1 MMQQFLLAQ
10 ATGGDGPALLE
21 RCLAQLGS
29 VPPEASLGFVY
40 ASDALAG
47 QLPAVLQRLRAVLPR
62 VQWVGTL
69 GMAVCASGQEYYDT
83 PALVLLVGDVPAED
97 FRLLPA
103 FIQPEAALTAE
114 LQAWAQQQG
123 YCFALLHGDPANTA
137 TPALVEAV
145 AAALPAAFVNGGL
158 TSSNTMNHQIVGD
171 AVISGGVSGVLFGPG
186 VNVVTDHT
194 QGCTPLGASHAITE
208 AEGNIAI
215 TLDYQPALEVMRQ
228 EIGEVL
234 ARDLQRIAGY
244 IFVGLPIVNSDT
256 GDYMV
261 RHLMGVDTRNGLIA
275 VGDYLD
281 GQERLMF
288 CRRDGNTARADMRQ
302 MLERIKGRV
311 GGRAI
316 RGGIYV
322 TCLGRGRH
330 QFGDDAEELRM
341 ITEVLGDFP
350 LAGFFAN
357 GELYNGRLYGY
368 TGVLTLFV

>member
-1 MMQQFLLAQ
+1 MMQKFLLAH
-10 ATGGDGPALLE
+10 ASGADGTTLLE

-29 VPPEASLGFVY
+29 VPSEASIGFIY
-40 ASDALAG
+40 ASDGLAA
-47 QLPAVLQRLRAVLPR
+47 QLPQILQRLCAVLPR
-62 VQWVGTL
+62 VQWVGSL
-69 GMAVCASGQEYYDT
+69 GMAVCATGQEYYDT
-83 PALVLLVGDVPAED
+83 SALVLLVGDVPAED

-103 FIQPEAALTAE
+103 FVQPEAALTPE
-114 LQAWAQQQG
+114 LRAWSQQQG

-158 TSSNTMNHQIVGD
+158 TSSNTMNHQIVGE

-186 VNVVTDHT
+186 VGVVTDHA
-194 QGCTPLGASHAITE
+194 QGCTPLGTSHAITE

-215 TLDYQPALEVMRQ
+215 TLDHRPALEVMKQ

-244 IFVGLPIVNSDT
+244 IFVGLPIANSDT

-288 CRRDGNTARADMRQ
+288 CRRDGNTARTDMCQ
-302 MLERIKGRV
+302 MLERIAARVSGRT
-311 GGRAI
+311 I
-316 RGGIYV
+316 RGGVYV
-322 TCLGRGRH
+322 TCLGRGRN
-330 QFGDDAEELRM
+330 QFGDEMEEMRM
-341 ITEVLGDFP
+341 ISSVLGDFP

-368 TGVLTLFV
+368 TGVLTLFL

>member
-1 MMQQFLLAQ
+1 MQQFLLAH
-10 ATGGDGPALLE
+10 AAGGDGTALLE

-29 VPPEASLGFVY
+29 VPPEASIGFVY
-40 ASDALAG
+40 ASDKLAG
-47 QLPAVLQRLRAVLPR
+47 QLPSVLQRLRAVLPR

-103 FIQPEAALTAE
+103 FVQPEAALTGE
-114 LQAWAQQQG
+114 LHAWTRQQG

-171 AVISGGVSGVLFGPG
+171 AVISGGVSGVLFGPAVG
-186 VNVVTDHT
+186 VVTDHT
-194 QGCTPLGASHAITE
+194 QGCTPLGASHAVTE

-215 TLDYQPALEVMRQ
+215 TLDHRPALEVMKQ

-244 IFVGLPIVNSDT
+244 IFVGLPIANSDT

-261 RHLMGVDTRNGLIA
+261 RHLMGVDTRNGLVA

-302 MLERIKGRV
+302 MLERVKGRV
-311 GGRAI
+311 GGRTI

-341 ITEVLGDFP
+341 INEVLGEFP